1 MTQPLRN
8 WAGNVG
14 YGAASLATPTSVPEL
29 QELVAHSSRVKA
41 IGTRHSF
48 NRIADTQGT
57 LVSTAGLPAD
67 IVIDDRAMTV
77 RVNGASP
84 YGVLA
89 GELQSQGYALENMG
103 SLPHISVAGA
113 TATGTHGSGD
123 HNGILSTS
131 IAAIDLVTADGE
143 RITIDRSA
151 ADLSAIAVGL
161 GAFGVIVGLT
171 LDIQPTFT
179 VRQDIFLNVPW
190 STAVEQFDDIMSS
203 AYSVSL
209 MGRYGGPTI
218 QQLWCKVRL
227 GDQED
232 PAPVPG
238 SLYGGSWYDD
248 ADLPEGHN
256 LNVRGSIPGPWSERL
271 SHFRLDSEPS
281 AGGDELQSEWFVDR
295 AHAAAAFTELRA
307 LGDRVDPHLHATEIR
322 TCAADELWLSPAY
335 RRQSVCFGFTWRNH
349 PDEVAALLPVVE
361 QALAPFQP
369 RAHWGKLF
377 AIDGAELTARYPR
390 AAEFRDLTRR
400 YDPTGKFWNP
410 FLSAVFDQSDG

>member
-1 MTQPLRN
+1 VTQTLRN
-8 WAGNVG
+8 WAGNVS
-14 YGAASLATPTSVPEL
+14 YRAATLATPTSVPQL
-29 QELVAHSSRVKA
+29 QELVATSSRVKA

-48 NRIADTQGT
+48 STIADTSGT
-57 LVSTAGLPAD
+57 LLSTAGLPAD
-67 IVIDDRAMTV
+67 IVIDDRARTV
-77 RVNGASP
+77 RLNGATS

-89 GELQSQGYALENMG
+89 GELQSQGYALQNMG

-123 HNGILSTS
+123 RNGILATS

-143 RITIDRSA
+143 LTTIDRSA
-151 ADLSAIAVGL
+151 AELPALAVGL
-161 GAFGVIVGLT
+161 GAFGVIVWLT

-179 VRQDIFLNVPW
+179 VRQDIYLNVPW
-190 STAVEQFDDIMSS
+190 ARVLEQFDDIMSS

-209 MGRYGGPTI
+209 MGHYAGQTV

-227 GDQED
+227 GEGE
-232 PAPVPG
+232 PAAVPE

-248 ADLPEGHN
+248 ADLPQGHN

-271 SHFRLDSEPS
+271 SHFRPDSTPS

-295 AHAAAAFTELRA
+295 AHAAAALTELLA
-307 LGDRVDPHLHATEIR
+307 LGDRIDPHLHATEIR

-349 PDEVAALLPVVE
+349 PDEVAALLPVIE
-361 QALAPFQP
+361 QALAPFAP

-377 AIDGAELTARYPR
+377 ATSGAELIGRYPQ
-390 AAEFRDLTRR
+390 AAGFRDLVER
-400 YDPTGKFWNP
+400 YDPNGKFWNP
-410 FLSAVFDQSDG
+410 FLSAVFEGDG

>member
-1 MTQPLRN
+1 
-8 WAGNVG
+8 V
-14 YGAASLATPTSVPEL
+14 
-29 QELVAHSSRVKA
+29 
-41 IGTRHSF
+41 
-48 NRIADTQGT
+48 
-57 LVSTAGLPAD
+57 TAGQA
-67 IVIDDRAMTV
+67 
-77 RVNGASP
+77 
-84 YGVLA
+84 Y
-89 GELQSQGYALENMG
+89 
-103 SLPHISVAGA
+103 
-113 TATGTHGSGD
+113 
-123 HNGILSTS
+123 
-131 IAAIDLVTADGE
+131 VTTM
-143 RITIDRSA
+143 I
-151 ADLSAIAVGL
+151 
-161 GAFGVIVGLT
+161 
-171 LDIQPTFT
+171 
-179 VRQDIFLNVPW
+179 
-190 STAVEQFDDIMSS
+190 DDIMSS

-271 SHFRLDSEPS
+271 SHFRLDSAPS

-295 AHAAAAFTELRA
+295 AHAAAALTELRA
-307 LGDRVDPHLHATEIR
+307 LGDRIDPHLHATEIR

-349 PDEVAALLPVVE
+349 PDEVAALVPVVE

-377 AIDGAELTARYPR
+377 AMDGAELTARYPR

-410 FLSAVFDQSDG
+410 FLSAVFDQSDGLLRGRGGGAVFASRKRRCEHRPPPDSNDRMGDSVGCCAAPAIMKNSVKAFRSHCGPPERRQVDVVQCPDRPAPLNCRR

>member
-1 MTQPLRN
+1 VTQTLRN
-8 WAGNVG
+8 WAGNVS
-14 YGAASLATPTSVPEL
+14 YWASSLSSPTTLPEL
-29 QELVAHSSRVKA
+29 QELVATSSRIKA

-48 NRIADTQGT
+48 STIADTPGT
-57 LVSTAGLPAD
+57 LVSTAGLPAE
-67 IVIDDRAMTV
+67 IVIDERAMTV
-77 RVNGASP
+77 RVNGATS

-89 GELQSQGYALENMG
+89 RELQSQGYALQNMG

-123 HNGILSTS
+123 RNGILSTS

-143 RITIDRSA
+143 WTTIDRSA
-151 ADLSAIAVGL
+151 ADLAAVAVGL

-179 VRQDIFLNVPW
+179 VRQDIYLNVPW
-190 STAVEQFDDIMSS
+190 STALEQFDDIMSS

-209 MGRYGGPTI
+209 MGHYAGPTVE
-218 QQLWCKVRL
+218 QLWCKVRL
-227 GDQED
+227 GEEA
-232 PAPVPG
+232 PAAVPE

-256 LNVRGSIPGPWSERL
+256 LNIRGSIPGPWSERL
-271 SHFRLDSEPS
+271 SHFRLDSTPS

-295 AHAAAAFTELRA
+295 ADATAALTELLA
-307 LGDRVDPHLHATEIR
+307 LGNRIDPHLHATEIR

-335 RRQSVCFGFTWRNH
+335 QRHSVCLGFTWRNH
-349 PDEVAALLPVVE
+349 PVEVAALLPVIE
-361 QALAPFQP
+361 QALAPFEP

-377 AIDGAELTARYPR
+377 AIGGAELVARYPR
-390 AAEFRDLTRR
+390 AAEFRDLVGR

-410 FLSAVFDQSDG
+410 FLSAVFAEGDG